1 VPLHVDHA
9 KGKLKQRLFDKRIA
23 RPYDFKNIAS
33 AENRFRSK
41 MSYLLQDFFYVKRS
55 SRTSKT
61 ARYDVKLHESE
72 LYFLREDGKNGFV
85 AQLKN
90 ITGFINF
97 MKNLD

>member
-1 VPLHVDHA
+1 
-9 KGKLKQRLFDKRIA
+9 
-23 RPYDFKNIAS
+23 
-33 AENRFRSK
+33 

-55 SRTSKT
+55 SKTCKT

-90 ITGFINF
+90 ITG
-97 MKNLD
+97 